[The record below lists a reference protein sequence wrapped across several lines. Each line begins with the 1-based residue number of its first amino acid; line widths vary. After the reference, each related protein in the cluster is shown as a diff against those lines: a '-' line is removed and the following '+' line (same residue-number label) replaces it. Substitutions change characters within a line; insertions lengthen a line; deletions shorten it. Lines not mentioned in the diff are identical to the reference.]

1 MPTGYTQQIIDGTVK
16 TPKEFLHLCLRNFGV
31 CISMRDMPFDVSQ
44 GDYTEY
50 IKKYYQDS
58 MGYHTKALENAKR
71 EYEKITN
78 LSDDNLY
85 EMYVKNF
92 SDNRDYYQKR
102 TDEAKKQNA
111 KYQSFYDA
119 IKNWDCSEEFSNI
132 KKFALDQIDISKED
146 EDYYADELSK
156 KMLTKEEFISGGKN
170 EYEEDLLKNAI
181 SDISYHQKELDNE
194 IKTMNNVLAFYE
206 RFKKEIEKL

>member
-50 IKKYYQDS
+50 IKKYYQDA
-58 MGYHTKALENAKR
+58 MDYHVKALENVKR

-78 LSDDNLY
+78 LSDDDLY

-111 KYQSFYDA
+111 QYQSFYDA

-132 KKFALDQIDISKED
+132 KKFALNQIDISKEA
-146 EDYYADELSK
+146 EDYYTDELSK
-156 KMLTKEEFISGGKN
+156 EMLTKKEFISIGKY
-170 EYEEDLLKNAI
+170 EYKENLLKNAEE
-181 SDISYHQKELDNE
+181 DVNYNQERLDSITKN
-194 IKTMNNVLAFYE
+194 MNDALAFYE